1 MKRLA
6 WLLLAVFGAA
16 LLQVQPVEG
25 LPAKAKCCDCC
36 HVPGTGE
43 MPGCCPQVA
52 SLPAALGAEQS
63 ARVANQ
69 PVRRAV
75 PAVGACARI
84 YVSLVEPGAS
94 RSALPAPAEAA
105 RAAGVPLFKAHCSFL
120 I

>member
-16 LLQVQPVEG
+16 LLQVQPAEG

-36 HVPGTGE
+36 HVPGTAE
-43 MPGCCPQVA
+43 MPGCCA
-52 SLPAALGAEQS
+52 PAAALPTALGSEQS
-63 ARVANQ
+63 ARVSSPAI
-69 PVRRAV
+69 RRAA
-75 PAVGACARI
+75 PVGGAAELA
-84 YVSLVEPGAS
+84 YVSFVEPEAI